1 VKRNKD
7 KKNENMKRT
16 LYLAALASAVLA
28 LVAGCGPAAKG
39 GSAPATRSGNP
50 SGPITETTIAQ
61 GSVKGVLADGIDSRG
76 EKNIPLLS
84 KELERDGCNDE
95 NQYDTK

>member
-1 VKRNKD
+1 MTVDGIEFVLDGLQIAQVLILVLAQHVDGTSDLLDVLIDLVLLKD
-7 KKNENMKRT
+7 KR
-16 LYLAALASAVLA
+16 LPDAD
-28 LVAGCGPAAKG
+28 
-39 GSAPATRSGNP
+39 
-50 SGPITETTIAQ
+50 I
-61 GSVKGVLADGIDSRG
+61 VKGVLADGIDSRG